1 MAWTRRSL
9 GILLSLR
16 FLWSGSGDAMVN
28 EGFLNKERNVDRPNL
43 PYSIDSN
50 RIADGFSSTSA
61 SGEVSSP
68 HFPTYSGAIANTDDR
83 YGRFATYMA
92 DAALQGLGGV
102 GAGEAEQEDA
112 KVVVLNQLAA
122 NPDLPAPTKNFTVR
136 APIKWNPSD
145 MAVQEGETYKLEVLG
160 DQYWFDGGIQV
171 DAAGYE
177 AYYDAISACY
187 IALGRCRPHLKK
199 KRRLPGSNWMALLCS
214 IGEYVIP
221 AEEIKPGKEKNGKY
235 LPLDEAT
242 LAETIFEVGLGVEF
256 RAEYTGQLICFAN
269 DAQSMYWN
277 NNGDIIVTATR
288 TSWPPSAEV
297 YYQGLYLPSCD
308 SALVVYVNRGVNDN
322 DDPSKIACNPTG
334 GGAGW
339 PYENIVATT
348 ANYGTGFNV
357 TSGLPESSTS

>member
-9 GILLSLR
+9 GILLFLR

-112 KVVVLNQLAA
+112 KVEVLNQLAA

-322 DDPSKIACNPTG
+322 NDPSKIACNPTG

-357 TSGLPESSTS
+357 TSGLPESSIS